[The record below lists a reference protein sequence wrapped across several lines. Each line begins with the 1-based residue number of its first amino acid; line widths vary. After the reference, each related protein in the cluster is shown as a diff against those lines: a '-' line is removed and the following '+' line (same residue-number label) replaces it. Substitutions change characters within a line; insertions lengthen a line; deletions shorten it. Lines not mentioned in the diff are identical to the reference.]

1 MISPTSRS
9 ARSGV
14 AFAASA
20 YGLWGLFPIYF
31 KAVAGVPAVEVL
43 AHRIVWTVAIMAAVL
58 SIRRGWWER
67 VLLVFRNP
75 RLLMTLSVSATTLAV
90 NWGVF
95 VWAVADG
102 RVLECSLGYFMNP
115 LVSVLLAVVVL
126 HERLRTSQ
134 WLAIGLAA
142 VGVAYLILGV
152 GAPPFVGLTLAVSF
166 GLYGLLRKTA
176 PVDAVSGLFIEAAVL
191 APLAAGYLIWL
202 AIAGGGAFGSRDLRL
217 DLLLIAA
224 GPITA
229 LPLILFVAGAHRIRL
244 VTLGL
249 LQYIAPTG
257 HFLLAVFAYGEPFT
271 STRFVAFACIWAA
284 LVIYTVDA
292 IRFQRQ
298 GRSALAE
305 G

>member
-1 MISPTSRS
+1 MIQPPSLS
-9 ARSGV
+9 ARSGA
-14 AFAASA
+14 AFAAAA

-31 KAVAGVPAVEVL
+31 KAVASVPAIEVL
-43 AHRIVWTVAIMAAVL
+43 AHRIVWTVVVMAVL
-58 SIRRGWWER
+58 LSARRGWWWR
-67 VLLVFRNP
+67 VIAVFGNR
-75 RLLMTLSVSATTLAV
+75 RLLATLCVSATTLAL

-115 LVSVLLAVVVL
+115 LVSVLLAVFVL
-126 HERLRTSQ
+126 RERLRRPQ

-142 VGVAYLILGV
+142 AGVVYLIV
-152 GAPPFVGLTLAVSF
+152 AAGAPPFVGLTLAVSF
-166 GLYGLLRKTA
+166 AVYGLLRKLA
-176 PVDAVSGLFIEAAVL
+176 PVDAVSGLFVEAAVL
-191 APLAAGYLIWL
+191 LPLAAGYLIWL
-202 AIAGGGAFGSRDLRL
+202 AISGGGAFGAGDLRL

-257 HFLLAVFAYGEPFT
+257 QFLLAVLAYGETFT
-271 STRFVAFACIWAA
+271 TTRFIAFACIWVA
-284 LVIYTVDA
+284 LLIYTIDA

-298 GRSALAE
+298 GRSIAR